1 MEDAIKLEIGG
12 RDPEQVERLILDQAK
27 CNDGLAHLEPFKNL
41 LSLSMNDASISSLDK
56 MPALDKLTTL
66 KLNDNKIKTG
76 LEPLSKLTALEKL
89 YLGGNQIPDL
99 AALAPLVKLSRLD
112 WLDLEGNPVQEVAD
126 YTNEVFKMM
135 PELRVLDGYNRE
147 GEEENDA
154 DDDDEVWA
162 RSPYNSAGGRMS
174 VGRTTMRVRV
184 FFCGIARCVAT
195 TVGGRTHGHVNMAAG
210 VPTHC
215 RVPPRAILTHALCR
229 MTSQR
234 RTMARALR
242 MKGGKTQKTMRRR
255 RMTKMAKTRTVT
267 MMMKTRKERST
278 RTMAKFSVAM
288 KRMRRR
294 TMMATL
300 RRPIRSRR
308 ILRLPKRTT
317 RIWKRRARC
326 WASDRSKTAT
336 SSSRVPSDK
345 ADGADVDEARLQRTL
360 HLPSKIAVVS
370 VLPACGAEGASGR
383 AYTCP
388 CRRSH
393 HTRSFSIGYEG
404 MPLARIYW
412 HTRRA
417 CPLHSGKVRNTS
429 TG

>member
-1 MEDAIKLEIGG
+1 MEDSIKLEIGG

-41 LSLSMNDASISSLDK
+41 VSLSMNDASISSLDK

-162 RSPYNSAGGRMS
+162 RSPYTSAGGRMS
-174 VGRTTMRVRV
+174 VGRTTSLRVRV
-184 FFCGIARCVAT
+184 FVCGIAECFAT
-195 TVGGRTHGHVNMAAG
+195 TVGSRTHGHVNMAAG

-215 RVPPRAILTHALCR
+215 LVPAQSNPNARVVQDEESEEDDGKSPADERGQDSEDDEEDEDEEDGEDEDGDDDDDDDEEGEEYTDYGQIL
-229 MTSQR
+229 
-234 RTMARALR
+234 
-242 MKGGKTQKTMRRR
+242 GG
-255 RMTKMAKTRTVT
+255 
-267 MMMKTRKERST
+267 
-278 RTMAKFSVAM
+278 
-288 KRMRRR
+288 
-294 TMMATL
+294 
-300 RRPIRSRR
+300 
-308 ILRLPKRTT
+308 
-317 RIWKRRARC
+317 
-326 WASDRSKTAT
+326 
-336 SSSRVPSDK
+336 
-345 ADGADVDEARLQRTL
+345 DEAYEEEDDDGDFAPPDQEPQDLE
-360 HLPSKIAVVS
+360 IAEEDDADLEAAGS
-370 VLPACGAEGASGR
+370 MLGKR
-383 AYTCP
+383 
-388 CRRSH
+388 
-393 HTRSFSIGYEG
+393 
-404 MPLARIYW
+404 PLED
-412 HTRRA
+412 
-417 CPLHSGKVRNTS
+417 GDE
-429 TG
+429 